1 MTHSELYRGLLKD
14 ISAFPVLDTHEHVES
29 EARRLSRPVD
39 LFNTFLIHY
48 AACDLVSA
56 GMPDGDLAFLRGDD
70 ADLERKWRVFAP
82 HWANARNT
90 AYCRSLLR
98 ASEAIYGVGD
108 INETTWRVLDRAIK
122 ARNQKGLYR
131 QVLKELCNI
140 EASIVDSDPACDRQ
154 FFRTTLRVDGWLAPK
169 SGGFLRANGER
180 FGLPVARL
188 DSWVALIAHMVREA
202 HREQSLPCLKMG
214 LAYERPLYFAER
226 THAEAEAA
234 YRRVLESPAPVPFA
248 ERQPLEDYLMHAL
261 VGIAI
266 AEDLPIQIHTGLQE
280 GNGNFITYANPA
292 HLANLFL
299 QYPAARFDLFHGG
312 YPYGGEFCALAKNF
326 RNVTADLCWTNIISQ
341 EYSVRLIEE
350 LLDTVPANKIFV
362 FGGDYCFVEG
372 ICGHLLLARENLALA
387 LANKV
392 DRGYLR
398 RDEALPLAHRMLYDN
413 PKTFFRL

>member
-70 ADLERKWRVFAP
+70 PDLERKWRVFAP

-131 QVLKELCNI
+131 RVLKELCNI

-180 FGLPVARL
+180 FGLPVAEVYGQTENCGVSTMNPPGAIRIGTVGKAVPGVEIRIVDPENGRVLPQGDVGVLEVRGPNVFAGYWRMPEKTKTEFRADGFFITGDVSKIDERGYVHIVGRAKDLVITGGYNVYPKEVESEIDAIKGVFESAVLGCPHPDFGEGVTAAVVVKPGASVTAGAIASALEDRL
-188 DSWVALIAHMVREA
+188 AKFKLPKQVFIVPELPRNTMGKVQKNLL
-202 HREQSLPCLKMG
+202 REQYK
-214 LAYERPLYFAER
+214 
-226 THAEAEAA
+226 
-234 YRRVLESPAPVPFA
+234 
-248 ERQPLEDYLMHAL
+248 D
-261 VGIAI
+261 I
-266 AEDLPIQIHTGLQE
+266 
-280 GNGNFITYANPA
+280 YA
-292 HLANLFL
+292 
-299 QYPAARFDLFHGG
+299 R
-312 YPYGGEFCALAKNF
+312 AK
-326 RNVTADLCWTNIISQ
+326 AG
-341 EYSVRLIEE
+341 
-350 LLDTVPANKIFV
+350 A
-362 FGGDYCFVEG
+362 
-372 ICGHLLLARENLALA
+372 
-387 LANKV
+387 
-392 DRGYLR
+392 
-398 RDEALPLAHRMLYDN
+398 
-413 PKTFFRL
+413 